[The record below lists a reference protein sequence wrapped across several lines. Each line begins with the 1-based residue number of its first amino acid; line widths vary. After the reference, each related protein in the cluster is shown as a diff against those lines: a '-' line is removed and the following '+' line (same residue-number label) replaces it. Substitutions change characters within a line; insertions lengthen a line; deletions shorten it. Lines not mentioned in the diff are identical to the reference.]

1 MRLKK
6 FAYHCAAVV
15 CAVTVVSCDFIDEEY
30 RLDDVSKE
38 ISLGTGTTTLPLGSF
53 EKRYLGDL
61 LGSELDGVLDKT
73 EDGSYSF
80 SMVQAPESVGLGD
93 FNLDELKSFTFDRM
107 ASEFDVELP
116 GVSFDAPAI
125 KVDAQTAI
133 DTDIAPVQDFLNTL
147 NTFSQL
153 TGVSVNTTE
162 GTIPE
167 DLSLLQT
174 VWPEFAWPSFATSYE
189 ETYNDRFTFEVPEQI
204 AGVDKIYFEDID
216 PGSAGAPFHLSIDLN
231 GLAGISN
238 GGQVN
243 IALSMP
249 EGVLF
254 KIDKRSE
261 AVNSYSE
268 EIDVAPGQ
276 ENINFDIYFE
286 YIDTS
291 AIAIVDNK
299 FDMELGMTCEI
310 GFEFGTKAGYY
321 NLNQKPTIELNSEFK
336 LEDAAVKFAADA
348 SIMDFKLEEAFDIA
362 IPNLPEQIKSINRIE
377 LTDNTAL
384 NLFINGFDALKDSG
398 EYISIDMEL
407 PEFLD
412 LEAPADAPYTYNAE
426 SHTLTTTLA
435 AISEGLA
442 IDFDAIDF
450 GEGLAPVNGEVVLTY
465 QPQIKVYF
473 NQQQAVNI
481 MSFLPMDEATGEPI
495 SNLHIE
501 AGLDKTVVGLESVS
515 ANIDLG
521 DFGNINEEVSLE
533 DLQEFN
539 ELPINIAGSGLSP
552 VLIIEI
558 ENPITLAPAIHAS
571 IAPVSNG
578 VRDEENAFVIDAEIK
593 AAQYVGGVVVPSTTK
608 LVLAKSHHEAE
619 YPAEEGYTFMAFDKI
634 ENLIKTPIPEYIDVS
649 ASVSLPNDGL
659 VELHLSDSLDIKF
672 GYSVEVPFAFDNTL
686 SLSYEDTI
694 AVKDENGESPF
705 EAITSLNASNGLKV
719 GDLALI
725 LDIETNLPLELKA
738 TTKLLG
744 DNGEELATK
753 LGFGEEN
760 NKVAGSKDGVTPE
773 VSTLRLE
780 FDLAS
785 GSLSELADINSILLQ
800 VAASSAAEVGAV
812 ALKDDQYIAATIKL
826 EIDGGVTIDLGK
838 LKNKVEDKLEELE

>member
-38 ISLGTGTTTLPLGSF
+38 VSLGTGTTTLPLGSF

-61 LGSELDGVLDKT
+61 LGSGLDGVLDKT

-80 SMVQAPESVGLGD
+80 SMVQDPESVGLGD
-93 FNLDELKSFTFDRM
+93 FNLDELKSFTLDEM

-116 GVSFDAPAI
+116 SLSFDAPAI
-125 KVDAQTAI
+125 EVNAQT
-133 DTDIAPVQDFLNTL
+133 DINTNIGPVQDFLNTL
-147 NTFSQL
+147 SSCGIPVDST
-153 TGVSVNTTE
+153 V

-174 VWPEFAWPSFATSYE
+174 VLPDFEWPSFATTYE
-189 ETYNDRFTFEVPEQI
+189 ETYNDRFTFDVPEQI
-204 AGVDKIYFEDID
+204 AGVDEIYFESVET
-216 PGSAGAPFHLSIDLN
+216 GHVGAPFHMSVDLN

-243 IALSMP
+243 IALSMR

-254 KIDKRSE
+254 KIDKKSE

-276 ENINFDIYFE
+276 KSLNFDIYFE
-286 YIDTS
+286 YISTS
-291 AIAIVDNK
+291 AKAIVDNK

-310 GFEFGTKAGYY
+310 GFEFGTKAGDY
-321 NLNQKPTIELNSEFK
+321 NLNQKPTISLNSEFK
-336 LEDAAVKFAADA
+336 LKDAAVRFAKDA
-348 SIMDFKLEEAFDIA
+348 NIMDFEVEEGFDIT
-362 IPNLPEQIKSINRIE
+362 IPGLPEQIKSINRIE
-377 LTDNTAL
+377 LTDNTTL
-384 NLFINGFDALKDSG
+384 NLFINGFDALKESG

-412 LEAPADAPYTYNAE
+412 LEAPADALYTYNAE

-450 GEGLAPVNGEVVLTY
+450 GEGLAPVNGEVSLLY
-465 QPQIKVYF
+465 QPKIKVYF
-473 NQQQAVNI
+473 SEEEAVNI

-495 SNLHIE
+495 RNLHIQ
-501 AGLDKTVVGLESVS
+501 AGLTETVVGLESVS
-515 ANIDLG
+515 AKIDLG

-533 DLQEFN
+533 DLQEIN

-593 AAQYVGGVVVPSTTK
+593 AAQYVDGVVVPSTTK

-672 GYSVEVPFAFDNTL
+672 GYSVEMPFAFDNTL

-694 AVKDENGESPF
+694 TVKDEDGESPF
-705 EAITSLNASNGLKV
+705 ETITSLNASNGIKV

-725 LDIETNLPLELKA
+725 LDIETNLPLELEA

-760 NKVAGSKDGVTPE
+760 NKVAGSKDGVTPKR
-773 VSTLRLE
+773 STLRLE

-838 LKNKVEDKLEELE
+838 LKNKVEDKLDELE

>member
-38 ISLGTGTTTLPLGSF
+38 VSLGTGTTTLPLGSF

-61 LGSELDGVLDKT
+61 LGSGLDGVLDKT
-73 EDGSYSF
+73 ENGSYTF
-80 SMVQAPESVGLGD
+80 SMVQDPESVGLGD
-93 FNLDELKSFTFDRM
+93 FNLDELKSFTFERM
-107 ASEFDVELP
+107 ASDFDVELP
-116 GVSFDAPAI
+116 SLSFDAPAL
-125 KVDAQTAI
+125 KVDAQTPI
-133 DTDIAPVQDFLNTL
+133 NTDIGPVQVFLEQV
-147 NTFSQL
+147 SAK
-153 TGVSVNTTE
+153 GVPVDTTE

-167 DLSLLQT
+167 NLDVLLQYL
-174 VWPEFAWPSFATSYE
+174 WPDFEWPSFETSYSE
-189 ETYNDRFTFEVPEQI
+189 KYNDKFTFDVPEQI
-204 AGVDKIYFEDID
+204 AGVNKIYFERVGENAPD
-216 PGSAGAPFHLSIDLN
+216 GAPFRLSVKLN
-231 GLAGISN
+231 GLAGISK
-238 GGQVN
+238 GGNV
-243 IALSMP
+243 IIKLGMP
-249 EGVLF
+249 ENVKF
-254 KIDKRSE
+254 KTNKGEEPVD
-261 AVNSYSE
+261 SYSE
-268 EIDVAPGQ
+268 TITVVPGQ
-276 ENINFDIYFE
+276 SNIDFEIYFE
-286 YIDTS
+286 YIDAS
-291 AIAIVDNK
+291 AVEVVDGK

-321 NLNQKPTIELNSEFK
+321 NLNQKPTIELYSEFK
-336 LEDAAVKFAADA
+336 LKDAEVEFANNAT
-348 SIMDFKLEEAFDIA
+348 IMDFKLGEPFDIQ

-384 NLFINGFDALKDSG
+384 NLFIDGFDALKDSG

-412 LEAPADAPYTYNAE
+412 LKAPVDALYTYNAE

-450 GEGLAPVNGEVVLTY
+450 GDGLAPVNGEVSLLY
-465 QPQIKVYF
+465 QPKIKVYF
-473 NQQQAVNI
+473 SEEEAVNI
-481 MSFLPMDEATGEPI
+481 MSFLPMDEETGEPI
-495 SNLHIE
+495 RNLHIQ
-501 AGLDKTVVGLESVS
+501 AGLTETVVGLESVS
-515 ANIDLG
+515 AKIDLG
-521 DFGNINEEVSLE
+521 EFGNINEEVPLK
-533 DLQEFN
+533 DLQEIN

-578 VRDEENAFVIDAEIK
+578 VRDEENAFVIDAAIK
-593 AAQYVGGVVVPSTTK
+593 AAQYVDGVVVPSKTK

-705 EAITSLNASNGLKV
+705 EAITSLNASNGIKV

-725 LDIETNLPLELKA
+725 LDIETNLPLELEA

-744 DNGEELATK
+744 DDGEELATK
-753 LGFGEEN
+753 LGFGEED
-760 NKVAGSKDGVTPE
+760 NKVAGSKDGETPE

>member
-38 ISLGTGTTTLPLGSF
+38 VSLGTGTTTLPLGSF

-61 LGSELDGVLDKT
+61 LGSGLDGVLDKT

-80 SMVQAPESVGLGD
+80 SMVQDPESVGLGD
-93 FNLDELKSFTFDRM
+93 FNLDELKSFTLDEM
-107 ASEFDVELP
+107 ASEFEVELP
-116 GVSFDAPAI
+116 SLSFDAPAL
-125 KVDAQTAI
+125 KVDAQTPI
-133 DTDIAPVQDFLNTL
+133 NTDIGPVQVFLEQV
-147 NTFSQL
+147 SAK
-153 TGVSVNTTE
+153 GVPVDTTE

-167 DLSLLQT
+167 NLDVLLQYL
-174 VWPEFAWPSFATSYE
+174 WPDFEWPSFETSYS
-189 ETYNDRFTFEVPEQI
+189 ETYNDRFTFDVPEQI
-204 AGVDKIYFEDID
+204 AGVNKIYFERVGENAPD
-216 PGSAGAPFHLSIDLN
+216 GAPFRLSVELN
-231 GLAGISN
+231 GLAGISK
-238 GGQVN
+238 GGNVT
-243 IALSMP
+243 IKLGMP
-249 EGVLF
+249 KNVKF
-254 KIDKRSE
+254 KTNKGEEPVD
-261 AVNSYSE
+261 SYSE
-268 EIDVAPGQ
+268 TIIVVPGQ
-276 ENINFDIYFE
+276 SNIDFEIYFE
-286 YIDTS
+286 YIDAS
-291 AIAIVDNK
+291 AVEVVDGK

-310 GFEFGTKAGYY
+310 DFKFGTKAGDY
-321 NLNQKPTIELNSEFK
+321 NLNQKPTIELYSEFK
-336 LEDAAVKFAADA
+336 LKDAEVEFANNAT
-348 SIMDFKLEEAFDIA
+348 IMDFEVEEGFDIT
-362 IPNLPEQIKSINRIE
+362 IPGLPEQIKSINRIE

-384 NLFINGFDALKDSG
+384 NLFINGFDALKESG

-412 LEAPADAPYTYNAE
+412 LEAPANALYTYNAE

-450 GEGLAPVNGEVVLTY
+450 GEGLAPVNGEVSLLY
-465 QPQIKVYF
+465 QPKIKVYF
-473 NQQQAVNI
+473 SEEEAVNI
-481 MSFLPMDEATGEPI
+481 MSFLPMDESTGEPI
-495 SNLHIE
+495 SKLNIV
-501 AGLDKTVVGLESVS
+501 AGLKETVVGLKSVS

-521 DFGNINEEVSLE
+521 DFGNINEEVPLK
-533 DLQEFN
+533 DLQEIN

-593 AAQYVGGVVVPSTTK
+593 AAQYVDGVVVPSTTK

-619 YPAEEGYTFMAFDKI
+619 YPAEEGYTFKAFDNI

-705 EAITSLNASNGLKV
+705 EAITSLNASNGIKV

-725 LDIETNLPLELKA
+725 LDIETNLPLQLEA

-753 LGFGEEN
+753 LGFGDED

-812 ALKDDQYIAATIKL
+812 ALKDGQYIAATIKL